1 MRGKVGLILVK
12 IIFNCF
18 NFYSIDREIRGKDG
32 ALDDRLVFSMA
43 IWQVQS
49 SSCRRRICPRM
60 VRLQMGSSK
69 QKNSKCTKEKITKN
83 IIGDAGYRSPYLSH
97 AKRALYHLSY
107 IPERVARLWSTSC
120 RQAKEMRSI
129 QDRGVAGTRG
139 FHRKSNPFV
148 KPSWIILGSLL
159 TC

>member
-1 MRGKVGLILVK
+1 M
-12 IIFNCF
+12 
-18 NFYSIDREIRGKDG
+18 RGKDG

-43 IWQVQS
+43 IDQRS
-49 SSCRRRICPRM
+49 RARHARDACPRM

-107 IPERVARLWSTSC
+107 IPFVNIGTTDFIC
-120 RQAKEMRSI
+120 RQK
-129 QDRGVAGTRG
+129 
-139 FHRKSNPFV
+139 H
-148 KPSWIILGSLL
+148 
-159 TC
+159 